1 VSETCVGEAFADDNW
16 HTDCSIKLIDSV
28 LFLCEHR
35 SMTSLELRAVLTDL
49 DITQADFAR
58 LLGVTSRAVALWA
71 ANERAVPGPVEG
83 YLRLLGTLPPH
94 LRQNELIRLKQKG
107 TSMRD
112 GIFGVTYEG
121 KVGAGFAM
129 LTFDNGRVHG
139 VDTER
144 GCYDGEYLFDEASSL
159 AKVNLKVT
167 MPANVMSVFGI
178 KNPYEWAVDVTASL
192 DPKRDVGI
200 VEVKNAM
207 GSLRAQ
213 YKFLRALPDA

>member
-1 VSETCVGEAFADDNW
+1 
-16 HTDCSIKLIDSV
+16 
-28 LFLCEHR
+28 
-35 SMTSLELRAVLTDL
+35 MTSLELRAALTEL
-49 DITQADFAR
+49 ELTQADFAR

-83 YLRLLGTLPPH
+83 YLRLLGTLPAQ
-94 LRQNELIRLKQKG
+94 LRQIELMRLKQKG

-121 KVGAGFAM
+121 RVGAGFAM
-129 LTFDNGRVHG
+129 LTFENGRVHG

-144 GCYDGEYLFDEASSL
+144 GCYDGEYLFDEVSGL
-159 AKVNLKVT
+159 ARVNLKVT

-178 KNPYEWAVDVTASL
+178 SNPYEWAIDVTASL
-192 DPKRDVGI
+192 DPKRDVGS
-200 VEVKNAM
+200 VEVKNAL

-213 YKFLRALPDA
+213 YRFLRALPEA